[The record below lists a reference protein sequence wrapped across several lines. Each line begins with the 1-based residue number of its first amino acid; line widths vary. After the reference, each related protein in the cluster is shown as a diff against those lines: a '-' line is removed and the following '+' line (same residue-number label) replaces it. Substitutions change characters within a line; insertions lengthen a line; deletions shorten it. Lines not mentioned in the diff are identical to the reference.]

1 MKRLRGLMSHYMPS
15 VFLQLGEERAEG
27 SALVWF
33 LHTVLKLMQLKANL
47 GKRMI
52 HVMAF
57 RSGLSQLMVS
67 KEKKMILS
75 YYQQLD
81 PMVGVLLDFLLISKE
96 QMLLLLE
103 QGVHQFTI

>member
-1 MKRLRGLMSHYMPS
+1 MKRLIGLMSHYMPS

-57 RSGLSQLMVS
+57 RSGLSQ
-67 KEKKMILS
+67 IFLS
-75 YYQQLD
+75 IDRDKSIITSTSSQL
-81 PMVGVLLDFLLISKE
+81 
-96 QMLLLLE
+96 
-103 QGVHQFTI
+103 